1 MNKKISVK
9 SSIILILLSVILTTF
24 ISIIISMNIFNL
36 KINNIKLKEGT
47 YSKISEVYNAIEE
60 YYVGDIKEE
69 DIIEGAARG
78 MIDSLGD
85 RYSNYMDESEVEN
98 YMKSSDGVLVGIG
111 VTAKE
116 SKSNSGIEVIS
127 VFEGSPAFE
136 KGIKRGDIIV
146 SVNGDDITSNK
157 FEDNIKKIR
166 GEVGSEVK
174 LTFIRGDENIDVSIV
189 RRSITIE
196 SIKYKM
202 IDDIGYIKISEFNNS
217 TTQQF
222 KNALKEIEIQ
232 KGKGIIFDVRDNP
245 GGTLKSVSAMVDMIV
260 PEGPIVIAEYK
271 GGKTEVLNVSDK
283 NELNIPMVIIT
294 NGNSASASEL
304 FTGALRDYDK
314 AIVVGEK
321 TFGKGIMQSLI
332 PLSKKTG
339 VNLTTAYFNPPK
351 SPNFHGKGIEPDFYI
366 PMPEDIQS
374 RFPSISDEE
383 DIQLQK
389 AIEVMNTLK

>member
-9 SSIILILLSVILTTF
+9 FSVILILLSVILTTF

-36 KINNIKLKEGT
+36 KINNITLKEST
-47 YSKISEVYNAIEE
+47 YNKISEVYNAIEE

-85 RYSNYMDESEVEN
+85 KYSNYMDESEVEN

-116 SKSNSGIEVIS
+116 NTGNGGIKIVS

-136 KGIKRGDIIV
+136 AGIKREDIIV
-146 SVNGDDITSNK
+146 SVNGEDITPNK

-166 GEVGSEVK
+166 GEIGSEVK
-174 LTFIRGDENIDVSIV
+174 LKFIRDNQEIDISII
-189 RRSITIE
+189 RRSITVE
-196 SIKYKM
+196 SINYKM
-202 IDDIGYIKISEFNNS
+202 IGDIGYIKISEFNNS

-222 KNALKEIEIQ
+222 KNALKEIEMQ

-260 PEGPIVIAEYK
+260 PEGPIIIAEYK
-271 GGKTEVLNVSDK
+271 GGKTEVLNTSDK
-283 NELNIPMVIIT
+283 KEINIPMVIIT

-351 SPNFHGKGIEPDFYI
+351 SPNFHGIGIEPDFHI
-366 PMPEDIQS
+366 AMTEDIKS
-374 RFPSISDEE
+374 RFPDISEQE

-389 AIEVMNTLK
+389 AIEVINTLK

>member
-9 SSIILILLSVILTTF
+9 VSIILILLSVILTTF
-24 ISIIISMNIFNL
+24 VSIIISMNIFNL
-36 KINNIKLKEGT
+36 KINNITLKEST
-47 YSKISEVYNAIEE
+47 YNKISEVYNAIEE

-85 RYSNYMDESEVEN
+85 KYSNYMDESEVEN

-116 SKSNSGIEVIS
+116 NTVNGGIEIIS
-127 VFEGSPAFE
+127 VFEGSPAFDA
-136 KGIKRGDIIV
+136 GIKREDIIV
-146 SVNGDDITSNK
+146 SVNGEDITPNK

-166 GEVGSEVK
+166 GEIGSEVK
-174 LTFIRGDENIDVSIV
+174 LKFIRDNQEIDINII
-189 RRSITIE
+189 RRSITVE
-196 SIKYKM
+196 SINHKM
-202 IDDIGYIKISEFNNS
+202 IGDIGYIKISEFNNS

-222 KNALKEIEIQ
+222 KNALKEIDMQ

-260 PEGPIVIAEYK
+260 PEGPIIIAEYK

-283 NELNIPMVIIT
+283 NEINIPMVIIT

-351 SPNFHGKGIEPDFYI
+351 SPNFHGIGIEPDFYI
-366 PMPEDIQS
+366 SMSEDIKS
-374 RFPSISDEE
+374 RFPDISEQE
-383 DIQLQK
+383 DTQLQK